1 MARISVLLPVYNVEA
16 FVAEALV
23 SIQSQTFA
31 DIEIV
36 VVDDGSTDNTL
47 QIVEQIASS
56 DPRIRIVRTPRNL
69 GLCAALNFGL
79 PFCRSPFIARM
90 DGDDIAL
97 PTRLQKQFEFLEQN
111 PDIALVGCA
120 TIAIDEAGVRIPKL
134 SASRKPENQ
143 DEVARTMLLASPC
156 SHIWLARREVYDVLG
171 GYRPFECAEDYDFI
185 LRAITAGFR
194 VSNLPEA
201 LMLIRKHSQNLSSR
215 LEQQKSHYY
224 VAHLCRE
231 RMKGHPDTFSED
243 QYKRILSWGPIEHSA
258 YLLAVTF
265 VRMGLQTR
273 YRILRGLLFMLSAF
287 VSPWQARYFLT
298 RFRLKRALH
307 RREFTSSR
315 GDA

>member
-1 MARISVLLPVYNVEA
+1 MATISVLFPVYNVQA
-16 FVAEALV
+16 YVAEALV
-23 SIQSQTFA
+23 SVQSQTFS
-31 DIEIV
+31 DIEII

-47 QIVEQIASS
+47 QIIEKIASS
-56 DPRIRIVRTPRNL
+56 DSRIKIVRALRNL
-69 GLCAALNFGL
+69 GLPAALNLGL

-111 PDIALVGCA
+111 PDIVLVGCA
-120 TIAIDEAGVRIPKL
+120 TIAIDETGVRIPRL

-156 SHIWLARREVYDVLG
+156 SHIWLARRDVYDVLG

-201 LMLIRKHSQNLSSR
+201 LMLIRKRSQNLSSR

-224 VAHLCRE
+224 IARLCRE
-231 RMKGHPDTFSED
+231 RMKGRPDTFNEN
-243 QYKRILSWGPIEHSA
+243 QYQRILSGGPIEHSA
-258 YLLAVTF
+258 YLLAVRF
-265 VRMGLQTR
+265 VRVGLQTR
-273 YRILRGLLFMLSAF
+273 YSILRGVFFMLSAF

-307 RREFTSSR
+307 RGEFTASR
-315 GDA
+315 GAA

>member
-16 FVAEALV
+16 FVAEALA

-31 DIEIV
+31 DIEII

-47 QIVEQIASS
+47 RIVEQIASS
-56 DPRIRIVRTPRNL
+56 DSRIKIVRASRNL
-69 GLCAALNFGL
+69 GLPAALNFGL

-111 PDIALVGCA
+111 PDIVLVGCA
-120 TIAIDEAGVRIPKL
+120 TIAIDEAGVRIPRL
-134 SASRKPENQ
+134 SASRKPGNQ

-156 SHIWLARREVYDVLG
+156 SHIWLARREVYDVLR

-224 VAHLCRE
+224 IAHLCRE
-231 RMKGHPDTFSED
+231 RMRGRPDTFNEK
-243 QYKRILSWGPIEHSA
+243 QYQRILSGSPIEHSA
-258 YLLAVTF
+258 YLLAVRL
-265 VRMGLQTR
+265 VRVGLQTR
-273 YRILRGLLFMLSAF
+273 YSILRVVFFMLSAF

-298 RFRLKRALH
+298 RLRLKRALH
-307 RREFTSSR
+307 RGEFTASR
-315 GDA
+315 GAA